1 MPNRIP
7 TPGIPTPQVRVSKS
21 AQPAAK
27 PSPTPT
33 VKTSAKPTVKTSAK
47 PTVKSTPKPNPT
59 TAFDKDYNA
68 RFKNGTYDSGDY
80 KDAPVKKK

>member
-7 TPGIPTPQVRVSKS
+7 TPGIPTPQVRTSKA

-27 PSPTPT
+27 PSPT
-33 VKTSAKPTVKTSAK
+33 PTVKTSAK

-68 RFKNGTYDSGDY
+68 RFRNGTYDSGDY

>member
-27 PSPTPT
+27 PSPT
-33 VKTSAKPTVKTSAK
+33 PTVKTSAK